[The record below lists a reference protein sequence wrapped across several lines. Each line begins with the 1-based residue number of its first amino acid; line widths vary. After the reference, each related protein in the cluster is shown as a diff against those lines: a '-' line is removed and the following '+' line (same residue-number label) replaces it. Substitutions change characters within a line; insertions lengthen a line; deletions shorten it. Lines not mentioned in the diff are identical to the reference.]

1 MSQVTS
7 YPLIINKKER
17 LKDEKLAKFEVK
29 KEKQQ
34 SAHAAAN
41 LSKNKDKKVKKA
53 KEVDAYNPSRVED
66 GRYEWWE
73 SRGYFKPVFTAEG
86 KVKDEGKFVIP
97 IPPPNVTGSLHMG
110 HALTNALQDTMIR
123 HSRMRGKTTAWI
135 PGCDHA
141 SISTQSVVEKMLWKT
156 EHKTRHDVGRSRLL
170 EMIWEWTREYKASIT
185 NQLKALGGSMDWS
198 REAFTMD
205 ENLAEAVKT
214 TFIQLHEEGVIYR
227 ANRLVNWCTALRTT
241 ISNLEVD
248 NHELSG
254 RTKLAVPGYERKI
267 EFGYLT
273 YFKYPISRSSQDF
286 ISAPNNFADYDTIEV
301 ATTRPETML
310 GDVAIAVHPSD
321 ERYAHLVGKSV
332 IHPFVLGRKIKII
345 ADDEV
350 DTKLG
355 TGAVKITPAHDYAD
369 FAKGKRHG
377 LEFINILNDDGTLN
391 SNCARF
397 AGLKR
402 FDARDAVVEELQKLN
417 LFSKMEDHD
426 MPLPR
431 CQRTKDIVEPILKPQ
446 WWMKMSDMANAADKA
461 VSDGRIIIR
470 PELEE
475 KRFHQWMQ
483 NIQDWCL
490 SRQLWWGH
498 RPPAYLVCIDGE
510 EVKDADNDYWVCAND
525 EAEARTKAAQKF
537 PGKTF
542 NLHWDEDVLDTWFSS
557 GLWPWAIMGWP
568 KRTHDYQTLYP
579 TSVLETAG
587 IYCSSGLL
595 E

>member
-1 MSQVTS
+1 
-7 YPLIINKKER
+7 
-17 LKDEKLAKFEVK
+17 
-29 KEKQQ
+29 
-34 SAHAAAN
+34 
-41 LSKNKDKKVKKA
+41 
-53 KEVDAYNPSRVED
+53 
-66 GRYEWWE
+66 
-73 SRGYFKPVFTAEG
+73 
-86 KVKDEGKFVIP
+86 
-97 IPPPNVTGSLHMG
+97 
-110 HALTNALQDTMIR
+110 
-123 HSRMRGKTTAWI
+123 
-135 PGCDHA
+135 
-141 SISTQSVVEKMLWKT
+141 
-156 EHKTRHDVGRSRLL
+156 
-170 EMIWEWTREYKASIT
+170 
-185 NQLKALGGSMDWS
+185 
-198 REAFTMD
+198 
-205 ENLAEAVKT
+205 
-214 TFIQLHEEGVIYR
+214 
-227 ANRLVNWCTALRTT
+227 
-241 ISNLEVD
+241 
-248 NHELSG
+248 
-254 RTKLAVPGYERKI
+254 
-267 EFGYLT
+267 
-273 YFKYPISRSSQDF
+273 
-286 ISAPNNFADYDTIEV
+286 
-301 ATTRPETML
+301 
-310 GDVAIAVHPSD
+310 
-321 ERYAHLVGKSV
+321 
-332 IHPFVLGRKIKII
+332 
-345 ADDEV
+345 
-350 DTKLG
+350 
-355 TGAVKITPAHDYAD
+355 
-369 FAKGKRHG
+369 
-377 LEFINILNDDGTLN
+377 
-391 SNCARF
+391 
-397 AGLKR
+397 
-402 FDARDAVVEELQKLN
+402 
-417 LFSKMEDHD
+417 